1 MATTATS
8 NKNQWFKSFICFE
21 TINEKVLK
29 LIIIVRSLI
38 NSLLGKE
45 VSEFD
50 IQLGRALKAIRGV
63 SMELD
68 EIDSR
73 FANFIDWKVLS
84 DFRTEDELIVLNRKR
99 YKGTL
104 ESDLTLE
111 LQDISKSYTIL
122 WRALDT
128 LRIYFIYSDNE
139 DIKEGIKRNQAII
152 EKRLKLL
159 HPKALMNTLRH
170 GSYCD
175 HSIEFL
181 MKSEL
186 IEKFITKSVEG
197 ER

>member
-21 TINEKVLK
+21 TINRKVIGLVV
-29 LIIIVRSLI
+29 IIRSLI
-38 NSLLGKE
+38 TSLLGKE

-50 IQLGRALKAIRGV
+50 IQMGRALKAIQGV
-63 SMELD
+63 GMELD

-73 FANFIDWKVLS
+73 FANFIDWKALS
-84 DFRTEDELIVLNRKR
+84 NFRTEDELIVLNKRR
-99 YKGTL
+99 YKGTM
-104 ESDLTLE
+104 ENDLTLE
-111 LQDISKSYTIL
+111 LQDIAKSYTIL

-139 DIKEGIKRNQAII
+139 DIKEGIKRNQLIL
-152 EKRLKLL
+152 EKRLKLI

-175 HSIEFL
+175 HSIGFL
-181 MKSEL
+181 MNSEL